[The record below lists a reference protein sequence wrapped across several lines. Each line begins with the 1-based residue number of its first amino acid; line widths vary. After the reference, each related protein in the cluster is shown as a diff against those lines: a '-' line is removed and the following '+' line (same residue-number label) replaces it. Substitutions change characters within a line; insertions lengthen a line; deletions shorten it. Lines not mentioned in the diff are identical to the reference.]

1 METLQTQGVQ
11 EKYNSAD
18 RSTYEEGRWA
28 SSPVAKAG
36 FTLTKEAI
44 ERFVLPHL
52 GEVKEYL
59 ELGPGPGTWTKVIR
73 PSIPSANMHLVDIS
87 SAMLAS
93 AQKNIGEDPTVTF
106 TESDF
111 LKWTPTK
118 AYDVFFSSRAIE
130 YFPDKRAPIETIA
143 KALRKGGEAFLI
155 TKFPHYRR
163 MKLLGKKPEAFH
175 EGMVTPQT
183 LTQHFAEAGM
193 DVLNI
198 RPVFVVVPVI
208 RSATLNLLC
217 TRFLRLFPWNPLTA
231 SITESYLIRAKKR

>member
-1 METLQTQGVQ
+1 MKTLHTQGVQ
-11 EKYNSAD
+11 EKYNSTD

-52 GEVKEYL
+52 GGMKEYL

-73 PSIPSANMHLVDIS
+73 PAIPTANIHLVDIS

-93 AQKNIGEDPTVTF
+93 AQKNIGEDSSITF

-130 YFPDKRAPIETIA
+130 YFPDKRPPLAIIA
-143 KALRKGGEAFLI
+143 KALRTGGEAFLI
-155 TKFPHYRR
+155 TKLPHYGR
-163 MKLLGKKPEAFH
+163 MKLLGKKADVFH
-175 EGMVTPQT
+175 EGMVTPRT
-183 LTQHFAEAGM
+183 LTALFREMGM
-193 DVLNI
+193 DVLDI
-198 RPVFVVVPVI
+198 RPVFVVVPGLH
-208 RSATLNLLC
+208 SAFLNLLASRIL
-217 TRFLRLFPWNPLTA
+217 RFFPWNPLTA
-231 SITESYLIRAKKR
+231 SITKSYLIRAKKR